1 MAERVARAIF
11 FEYCLF
17 GRAVTPCTARQMRK
31 GFLAINMI
39 VWILI
44 VIAFRF
50 VV

>member
-1 MAERVARAIF
+1 MAERVLARF
-11 FEYCLF
+11 LFEYCLY
-17 GRAVTPCTARQMRK
+17 GRATTPCTARQMRK

-44 VIAFRF
+44 VVAFRF

>member
-1 MAERVARAIF
+1 MVERVIARFF

-17 GRAVTPCTARQMRK
+17 SRLATPCTARQMRK
-31 GFLAINMI
+31 GFLTINTI

-44 VIAFRF
+44 ILAFKF